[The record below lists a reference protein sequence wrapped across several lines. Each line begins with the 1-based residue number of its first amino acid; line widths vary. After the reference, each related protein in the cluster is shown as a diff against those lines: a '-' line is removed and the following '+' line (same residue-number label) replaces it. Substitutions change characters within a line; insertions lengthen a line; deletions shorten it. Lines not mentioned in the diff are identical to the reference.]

1 MILLISVAQSFRF
14 GPGLV
19 IYWCGFLSHLVWST
33 EHGIL
38 VRDSFPTEQEI
49 VYLDPLRSGAIFDQ
63 VGSLPQFFS
72 NYILQS
78 KTCCN
83 WSYNRVKRLKKH
95 NLGLHQSAMYM
106 ARMKAFE
113 VLSVSLKSPSIPLS
127 QKSAKNKTRELLEG
141 TIESNVLP
149 K

>member
-1 MILLISVAQSFRF
+1 MDPYYCVECLRFAIYVPDLTNLLQSFRF

-63 VGSLPQFFS
+63 VGSLPHRNSFLFTFYSQ
-72 NYILQS
+72 
-78 KTCCN
+78 
-83 WSYNRVKRLKKH
+83 RL
-95 NLGLHQSAMYM
+95 L
-106 ARMKAFE
+106 
-113 VLSVSLKSPSIPLS
+113 
-127 QKSAKNKTRELLEG
+127 
-141 TIESNVLP
+141 
-149 K
+149 

>member
-1 MILLISVAQSFRF
+1 MPFLGRTSVLLTEFGIHYRSESCVFVLNFYFLPHVPDLTNLLQSFRF

-72 NYILQS
+72 FYLLQS
-78 KTCCN
+78 KTVVVIGLLN
-83 WSYNRVKRLKKH
+83 NRVKRLKT
-95 NLGLHQSAMYM
+95 
-106 ARMKAFE
+106 
-113 VLSVSLKSPSIPLS
+113 V
-127 QKSAKNKTRELLEG
+127 
-141 TIESNVLP
+141 
-149 K
+149 

>member
-1 MILLISVAQSFRF
+1 MFLILLILVAQSFRF

-72 NYILQS
+72 IYLLQS
-78 KTCCN
+78 RTVAIGPLN
-83 WSYNRVKRLKKH
+83 NR
-95 NLGLHQSAMYM
+95 
-106 ARMKAFE
+106 
-113 VLSVSLKSPSIPLS
+113 I
-127 QKSAKNKTRELLEG
+127 
-141 TIESNVLP
+141 
-149 K
+149 